1 MRNFFLRLAVAI
13 LTFVVGLSIAK
24 VILKPAGDSIVLA
37 PVVTPA
43 EAPFAWTILL
53 GWQDRDLTQIQE
65 PEMAQLKMAI
75 AVLRSTQNQF
85 LEPRLFSRVS
95 TFPGEERYVLV
106 EESPLRFIPG
116 DSRLQISVFDLE
128 GKLLDSSEF
137 GAGWRIILSGVSV
150 IRVKHIS
157 GDVLEV
163 KSAPHINGADI
174 GKEYYAVIGDKM
186 RLIRLEDSNG
196 ELIANAYGSPNHTIG
211 FTEVGRSAEDWEK
224 SLITK
229 DEAQSLATL
238 TWLGGFHLNIDEGA
252 PNYVHEDLSE
262 ARLVEEVRAR
272 PGVKKIVNAL
282 KDANNPWLREA
293 ARLAAEQMHVST
305 VTR

>member
-1 MRNFFLRLAVAI
+1 MRNHFLRLAVAI
-13 LTFVVGLSIAK
+13 LTFIIGLSIAT
-24 VILKPAGDSIVLA
+24 VVLKPVSKRNEGIWVPA
-37 PVVTPA
+37 PAAVSPA
-43 EAPFAWTILL
+43 WPILL
-53 GWQDRDLTQIQE
+53 SWQDRDLTQIQE
-65 PEMAQLKMAI
+65 PQKSQLKMAI
-75 AVLRSTQNQF
+75 EALRSTRNQF

-106 EESPLRFIPG
+106 EESPLVYIPG
-116 DSRLQISVFDLE
+116 DSRLQISIFYLD
-128 GKLLDSSEF
+128 GTLLDSSEF
-137 GAGWRIILSGVSV
+137 GAGWRISLSG
-150 IRVKHIS
+150 IRFTRVNGIS

-174 GKEYYAVIGDKM
+174 GKQYYAVIGDKM

-196 ELIANAYGSPNHTIG
+196 GLIANYYSSPNHTIG
-211 FTEVGRSAEDWEK
+211 FTEVGRSAEEWEN

-238 TWLGGFHLNIDEGA
+238 TWLSGFHLNIDEGA

-293 ARLAAEQMHVST
+293 ARLAAEQMH
-305 VTR
+305 